1 MSSRIKSLMQLLP
14 DGADA
19 ALIVS
24 NENRRYFTSF
34 VSSLGYL
41 FVTRAEAYLL
51 VDFRYAE
58 AAKAKAQDC
67 TVCAFSNFSDTIRE
81 IVKKHDVRNVLF
93 EGSAFTVNE
102 AKKMS
107 NLLSECGANAQK
119 DDTLDKIVERMRII
133 KTADE
138 IEKIIKAQR
147 ITEQAFEDTLSK
159 LAVGMTE
166 RDVALDLEYRMR
178 KLGADGVSFD
188 LIVIS
193 GEKTSMPHGTPDK
206 KQICRGDFVTF
217 DIGAAFE
224 GYHSDMTRT
233 IVMGEVSDKQSFVYQ
248 TVLNAQL
255 KALQKVK
262 SGVSC
267 AEVDN
272 AARSYI
278 YQAGFEGKF
287 GHSTGH
293 GVGLE
298 IHEAPSVSPKNDKVL
313 KSGMVITVEPGIY
326 LEGEFGVRIEDM
338 VVVTSD
344 GCMNLTNFPKE
355 LRII

>member
-1 MSSRIKSLMQLLP
+1 MSSRIKTLAELLP
-14 DGADA
+14 DDADA

-24 NENRRYFTSF
+24 NENRRYFTDF

-41 FVTRAEAYLL
+41 LVTRAEAYLL

-58 AAKAKAQDC
+58 AALAKAKDC
-67 TVCAFSNFSDTIRE
+67 TVCAFEKLSDTMAGLI
-81 IVKKHDVRNVLF
+81 KKHGVQNVLF

-107 NLLSECGANAQK
+107 NLLSEYGAHSQK
-119 DDTLDKIVERMRII
+119 DDTLDRITGRMRIV

-138 IEKIIKAQR
+138 VEKIIKAQR

-159 LAVGMTE
+159 LSAGMTE

-178 KLGADGVSFD
+178 KLGADGISFD

-206 KQICRGDFVTF
+206 KQICKGDFVTF
-217 DIGAAFE
+217 DIGATFE

-233 IVMGEVSDKQSFVYQ
+233 VVMGEASEKQKFVYQ
-248 TVLNAQL
+248 TVLEAQL
-255 KALQKVK
+255 RGLQKVK
-262 SGVSC
+262 AGVSC
-267 AEVDN
+267 GEVDE

-298 IHEAPSVSPKNDKVL
+298 IHEAPSVSPKNDKIL

-355 LRII
+355 LTVI